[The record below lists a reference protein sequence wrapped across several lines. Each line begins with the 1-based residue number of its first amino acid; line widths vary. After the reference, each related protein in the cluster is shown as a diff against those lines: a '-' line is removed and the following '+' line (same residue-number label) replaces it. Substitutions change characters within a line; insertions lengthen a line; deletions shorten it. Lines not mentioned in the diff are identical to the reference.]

1 MSATSH
7 LHPLNKPPSRNRS
20 SKVGF
25 NNLGTTGTSGWLSLL
40 VVVQLGTS
48 QNSWPV
54 ARCTQEQNHK
64 KHIDTKKCTKK
75 KYKKNK
81 NSRVSYVFYRIL
93 TFSIKLTV
101 IRHHC
106 PNRMSEKWLRTTKTY
121 RTYVLYAWK
130 RSEMSRSSLSCDRLD
145 QLWDL
150 NQLHLHLRWG
160 SKWKNVEKT
169 SQDIP
174 KSSPNSK
181 IHYFSPYISRGTSST
196 ATNFGSWIGRGLH
209 ISHINI
215 FGLSY
220 FTNPGNCLGS
230 TFWSSNRL
238 LWNLSNLHASIPTKI
253 ETGNIPL
260 TLCRLLVG
268 WHGNGRQAKWWSLWT
283 GSATCLWSLHAGAH
297 TRSVSAA

>member
-7 LHPLNKPPSRNRS
+7 LHALNKPPSRNRS

-25 NNLGTTGTSGWLSLL
+25 NNFGTTGTSEWLSLL
-40 VVVQLGTS
+40 VVVQLGMS

-64 KHIDTKKCTKK
+64 KHIDTTKCTKK
-75 KYKKNK
+75 STKKQEFK
-81 NSRVSYVFYRIL
+81 SIVRIL

-106 PNRMSEKWLRTTKTY
+106 PNQMSEKWLRTTKTY

-130 RSEMSRSSLSCDRLD
+130 RSEMSRSSLSCDRLN
-145 QLWDL
+145 QLWNL

-160 SKWKNVEKT
+160 SGSLKVPQIQKFIT
-169 SQDIP
+169 FHHIY
-174 KSSPNSK
+174 
-181 IHYFSPYISRGTSST
+181 HISRGTPST

-230 TFWSSNRL
+230 TSAISQCVICNI
-238 LWNLSNLHASIPTKI
+238 SHASIPTKV

-283 GSATCLWSLHAGAH
+283 GAATCLWSLHAGAH

>member
-7 LHPLNKPPSRNRS
+7 LHALNKPPSRNRS

-48 QNSWPV
+48 QNLWPV

-75 KYKKNK
+75 STKKQEFKSIVRN
-81 NSRVSYVFYRIL
+81 L

-160 SKWKNVEKT
+160 SKWKNVE
-169 SQDIP
+169 
-174 KSSPNSK
+174 
-181 IHYFSPYISRGTSST
+181 
-196 ATNFGSWIGRGLH
+196 
-209 ISHINI
+209 
-215 FGLSY
+215 
-220 FTNPGNCLGS
+220 
-230 TFWSSNRL
+230 
-238 LWNLSNLHASIPTKI
+238 
-253 ETGNIPL
+253 
-260 TLCRLLVG
+260 
-268 WHGNGRQAKWWSLWT
+268 
-283 GSATCLWSLHAGAH
+283 
-297 TRSVSAA
+297 